1 MLNRSFFK
9 LKALNKPTMNTANTA
24 LIAGVLVSTIG
35 LVGCQN
41 TKPLTHPANM
51 STHGQPAATTQSDHG
66 HHGNHDSHAKAKWGY
81 GGEDHLNP
89 EAWGDLEVN
98 KLCSTG
104 AEQSPINIVKA
115 TKPAPNSDNAFDLT
129 PRYSAQDFEVVN
141 NGHTIV
147 FTAKNPKA
155 NILLINNKP
164 YELLQFH
171 YHVPSEH
178 TVMNTQY
185 PLEIHFVHKSADGV
199 LAVVGVLV
207 DKGASNAPLQRV
219 ISDLPQNGKAGLT
232 LLQFNVQDLMPKDSK
247 TFAYDGSL
255 TTPPCSE
262 RVQWLLKQTPITAS
276 ESQLQRLAQ
285 MYKGNNRPLQQQ
297 GERTVYYID

>member
-1 MLNRSFFK
+1 MFNRTLSNLNTVK
-9 LKALNKPTMNTANTA
+9 AITLNKALITGA
-24 LIAGVLVSTIG
+24 LASSMALM
-35 LVGCQN
+35 GCQN
-41 TKPLTHPANM
+41 TKPVTQPADLKVT
-51 STHGQPAATTQSDHG
+51 SQPPSKSAAHGQHDVKHNDHG
-66 HHGNHDSHAKAKWGY
+66 HQHAKWGY
-81 GGEDHLNP
+81 GAEDRLSP
-89 EAWGDLEVN
+89 EDWGDLEVN
-98 KLCSTG
+98 KLCDAG
-104 AEQSPINIVKA
+104 VEQSPINIVKA
-115 TKPAPNSDNAFDLT
+115 TKPAPNSDNSFTLT
-129 PRYSAQDFEVVN
+129 DQYSADDFSVVN

-155 NILLINNKP
+155 NVLKVNGKP

-185 PLEIHFVHKSADGV
+185 PLEIHFVHKSLDKQ

-207 DKGASNAPLQRV
+207 NAGEENASLKRV
-219 ISDLPQNGKAGLT
+219 ISDLPKKGKNGLT
-232 LLQFNVQDLMPKDSK
+232 LIQFNVKDLMPKDSK

-276 ESQLQRLAQ
+276 SRQLIRLAEL
-285 MYKGNNRPLQQQ
+285 YDGNNRPLQEQ
-297 GERTVYYID
+297 GDRDVYYID